1 MLIFA
6 SSNEDEKMNIDPE
19 AAEKALI
26 EAKGSVGNAARALDV
41 PSAELRKFVTDNPK
55 LRAQA
60 LEATERDLDK
70 AEQIILDGM
79 DSQDKMKRLEAAALV
94 LKGRFRA

>member
-1 MLIFA
+1 MI
-6 SSNEDEKMNIDPE
+6 NPE

-26 EAKGSVGNAARALDV
+26 DAKGSVGKAARSLDV
-41 PSAELRKFVTDNPK
+41 PSAELRKLVSRNPK

-60 LEATERDLDK
+60 LEAAERDLDK

-79 DSQDKMKRLEAAALV
+79 DSQDKMKRLEAAAMI
-94 LKGRFRA
+94 LKGRFRD

>member
-1 MLIFA
+1 M
-6 SSNEDEKMNIDPE
+6 IDPE

-26 EAKGSVGNAARALDV
+26 AAKGSVGNAARSLDV
-41 PSAELRKFVTDNPK
+41 PSADLRKFVATHPK
-55 LRAQA
+55 LRAAA
-60 LEATERDLDK
+60 LEAAERDLDR

-79 DSQDKMKRLEAAALV
+79 DSRDKLKRLEAAVLV

>member
-1 MLIFA
+1 M
-6 SSNEDEKMNIDPE
+6 IDPE

-26 EAKGSVGNAARALDV
+26 EAKGSVGKAARSLDV
-41 PSAELRKFVTDNPK
+41 PSADLRKFMIDNHK
-55 LRAQA
+55 LRAAA
-60 LEATERDLDK
+60 LEAAERDLDK

-79 DSQDKMKRLEAAALV
+79 DSQDKLKRLEAAALV

>member
-1 MLIFA
+1 M
-6 SSNEDEKMNIDPE
+6 IDPE

-26 EAKGSVGNAARALDV
+26 DAHGSVGKAARSLDI
-41 PSAELRKFVTDNPK
+41 PSAALRKFVTDNPK
-55 LRAQA
+55 LRAAA

-94 LKGRFRA
+94 LKGRFRASR

>member
-1 MLIFA
+1 MT
-6 SSNEDEKMNIDPE
+6 IDPE

-26 EAKGSVGNAARALDV
+26 DARGSVGKAARSLDI

-55 LRAQA
+55 LRAAA

-79 DSQDKMKRLEAAALV
+79 DSQDKMKRLEAAAMI
-94 LKGRFRA
+94 LKGRFRD